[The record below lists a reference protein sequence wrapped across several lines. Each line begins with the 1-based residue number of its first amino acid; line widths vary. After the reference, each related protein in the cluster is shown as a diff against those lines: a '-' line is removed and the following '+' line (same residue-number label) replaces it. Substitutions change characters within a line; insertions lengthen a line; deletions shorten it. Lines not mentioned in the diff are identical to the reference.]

1 MSAPRTSRWLGV
13 AFLISVVPALAP
25 LAPSDGFALVS
36 GEAASFGG
44 SGAGISHSEF
54 ESSVDVVTVHLELSA
69 TSGQVSI
76 TIRDPLGK
84 VAYQSPMVL
93 PGNPLDVTVQFNSE
107 PGTWMATKEWLDAEG
122 RSEIEW
128 RAGGAA
134 SD

>member
-1 MSAPRTSRWLGV
+1 MSAPKTSRWVGV
-13 AFLISVVPALAP
+13 ALLIGVVPALAP
-25 LAPSDGFALVS
+25 VASFALVS

-54 ESSVDVVTVHLELSA
+54 ESSVDAVTIHLELSA

-84 VAYQSPMVL
+84 VAYRSPMVL
-93 PGNPLDVTVQFNSE
+93 PGNPLDVTVQAKSE
-107 PGTWMATKEWLDAEG
+107 PGTWMATKEWVDAEG

>member
-1 MSAPRTSRWLGV
+1 MSALKASRWVGFAL
-13 AFLISVVPALAP
+13 LIGVVPALAP
-25 LAPSDGFALVS
+25 LASWDGFALVS

-44 SGAGISHSEF
+44 SGTGISHSEF
-54 ESSVDVVTVHLELSA
+54 ESSVDTVTVRLVLSA
-69 TSGQVSI
+69 ISGQASI

-84 VAYQSPMVL
+84 VAYQSPAVL
-93 PGNPLDVTVQFNSE
+93 PGNPLDVTVPLESE
-107 PGTWMATKEWLDAEG
+107 PGTWTATKEWVDAEG